1 MSDEQIRSQAR
12 ILDIRKAR
20 GSIFITT
27 VLLTVNAPLLAQT
40 ASTGSGQAYPVKPI
54 RMVVPFTPGGSTDI
68 VARIVGQK
76 LDEACSS

>member
-20 GSIFITT
+20 GSILITT
-27 VLLTVNAPLLAQT
+27 ALLMVNAPLLAQT
-40 ASTGSGQAYPVKPI
+40 APTGSGQAYPVKPI